1 MTDVSNTR
9 PRKLVQL
16 ELPAETIERVD
27 SLAADETI
35 SRTAWLRRLIIGVA
49 RSTDKVPA

>member
-1 MTDVSNTR
+1 MSDVQAQDG
-9 PRKLVQL
+9 RKAVLL
-16 ELPAETIERVD
+16 RLPLDVLDRVD

-35 SRTAWLRRLIIGVA
+35 SRSAWIRRLIIGVA